1 MKKRTREIL
10 IEIIK
15 SEEITISQLAES
27 FDVSERTIRN
37 DLNDINDFLQ
47 ENDLSMVS
55 IGSKK
60 KIQHEEDIKEAM
72 NLIGDKD
79 FYSYKL
85 SKEER
90 KSMIAML
97 LIESSEYITLSKI
110 ADTLFVSR
118 ATIINDLGGVKEYL
132 KSGNLKVI
140 SHANKGLRL
149 EGAESDK
156 RFFLLNI
163 ITADRNNIN
172 LFTRLNKDNVL
183 FKEEMDKIHKIV
195 NEQEHAHESYL
206 TDSSYNKLKNYL
218 AIAISRIGCGELIE
232 AQQDINNSKY
242 AMAQDILKYMSQYL
256 GVMSTVDEVGFLSKF
271 LNSLRYLKK
280 QNENKSMVKVQLITR
295 TFIEAVSD
303 ELKIN
308 LNNDYDFY
316 QNLSNHLESIFR
328 SGVSDLQSNEFLDEV
343 VIKNPDIV
351 LAVKKHID
359 IIEKYAERT
368 ISEIEITYIT
378 IHICAAME
386 RKKNQEISFHV
397 VVVCSGGIGTSQL
410 LLAKLKSHYN
420 FQIVDIISSH
430 DEKNILESH
439 ADLIISTVPLNN
451 VNVDY
456 VIVSPLFSDEDYLK
470 VGTKIDE
477 IRNKR
482 NIPPRIEAKEITAK
496 GVLNKLKS
504 VFIEFE
510 GQLPPGL
517 QEKVTEAINDYF
529 DDGAQMEE
537 INYIDPYLHHLLP
550 STHIELD
557 VECSDWRDAIRKS
570 AQYLLDNDYIEE
582 GYIDKMIENVV
593 ENGPYVVISEG
604 FALPHEGLNSG
615 TKKIGM
621 NLIRLKEPIDFGDGE
636 DAEKGVKFVC
646 CLSAIDHKSHLKA
659 FFNLVNMLG
668 QEKFKTAIENANS
681 EYELAEII
689 RKYEYSI

>member
-10 IEIIK
+10 VEIIK
-15 SEEITISQLAES
+15 SKEITISQLAES
-27 FDVSERTIRN
+27 FGVSERTIRN
-37 DLNDINDFLQ
+37 DLNNINNFLE
-47 ENDLSMVS
+47 ENDLSAVS
-55 IGSKK
+55 IGSGK
-60 KIQHEEDIKEAM
+60 KIQHEEDIEQAI
-72 NLIGDKD
+72 NLVTDKD

-90 KSMIAML
+90 KSMIAIL

-118 ATIINDLGGVKEYL
+118 ATIINDLSGVKEFL
-132 KSGNLKVI
+132 KSGNLTVI

-149 EGAESDK
+149 EGLESDK
-156 RFFLLNI
+156 RFFLLNM

-172 LFTRLNKDNVL
+172 LFTSLNKDNVL
-183 FKEEMDKIHKIV
+183 FKEEVEKIHKII

-206 TDSSYNKLKNYL
+206 TDNSYNRLKNYL
-218 AIAISRIGCGELIE
+218 TIAVSRIERGELIE
-232 AQQDINNSKY
+232 TQQEINNTKY

-256 GVMSTVDEVGFLSKF
+256 GFISTVDEVRFLSRF

-295 TFIEAVSD
+295 TFIEAISE
-303 ELKIN
+303 ELKVN

-316 QNLSNHLESIFR
+316 QNLSNHLGAIFR
-328 SGVSDLQSNEFLDEV
+328 TGVSELQSNEFLDEV
-343 VIKNPDIV
+343 IIKNPEIV

-368 ISEIEITYIT
+368 ISEVEITYIT

-386 RKKNQEISFHV
+386 RKKNQEIAFHV
-397 VVVCSGGIGTSQL
+397 VLVCSGGIGTSQL

-430 DEKNILESH
+430 DEKNILESN
-439 ADLIISTVPLNN
+439 ADLIISTVPLKN
-451 VNVDY
+451 VNIDY

-482 NIPPRIEAKEITAK
+482 NIPPRVETKEITAK

-504 VFIEFE
+504 VFTEYE
-510 GQLPPGL
+510 GQMPTGL

-529 DDGAQMEE
+529 DDGVEE
-537 INYIDPYLHHLLP
+537 HIDYTNLYLHNLLP
-550 STHIELD
+550 YSHIQLD

-582 GYIDKMIENVV
+582 GYIDKMIENVE
-593 ENGPYVVISEG
+593 ENGPYVVISKG

-621 NLIRLKEPIDFGDGE
+621 NLIRLKKTIEFGDGE

-646 CLSAIDHKSHLKA
+646 CLSAVDHKSHLKA

-668 QEKFKTAIENANS
+668 QEKFKTAIENTKS

>member
-15 SEEITISQLAES
+15 NDDVTISNLAES

-37 DLNDINDFLQ
+37 DLNDINDFLE
-47 ENDLSMVS
+47 ENNLSAVS

-60 KIQHEEDIKEAM
+60 KIQHEEDIKQALS
-72 NLIGDKD
+72 LISDKD

-110 ADTLFVSR
+110 ADALFVSR
-118 ATIINDLGGVKEYL
+118 ATIINDLGGVKEFL
-132 KSGNLKVI
+132 KSGNLTVI

-149 EGAESDK
+149 EGLESDK
-156 RFFLLNI
+156 RFFLLNL
-163 ITADRNNIN
+163 ITADINNIN
-172 LFTRLNKDNVL
+172 LFTSLNKNNVL
-183 FKEEMDKIHKIV
+183 FKEDIEKIHKIV
-195 NEQEHAHESYL
+195 NEQEHAHENYL
-206 TDSSYNKLKNYL
+206 TDNSYKELKNYL
-218 AIAISRIGCGELIE
+218 TIAVSRIGCGELIE
-232 AQQDINNSKY
+232 AQEDINNSKY

-256 GVMSTVDEVGFLSKF
+256 GVMSTVDEVRFLSKF

-280 QNENKSMVKVQLITR
+280 ENENKSMVKVQLITR
-295 TFIEAVSD
+295 AFIEGISN
-303 ELKIN
+303 ELKVN

-328 SGVSDLQSNEFLDEV
+328 SGVNNLQSNEFLDEV
-343 VIKNPDIV
+343 VVKNPDIV

-359 IIEKYAERT
+359 IISKYAERE
-368 ISEIEITYIT
+368 ISEVEMTYIT

-386 RKKNQEISFHV
+386 RKKNQEVAFHV
-397 VVVCSGGIGTSQL
+397 IVVCNGGIGTSQL
-410 LLAKLKSHYN
+410 LLAKLKTHYN
-420 FQIVDIISSH
+420 FKIVDIVSSH
-430 DEKNILESH
+430 DEKKILESN
-439 ADLIISTVPLNN
+439 ADLIISTVPLKN

-456 VIVSPLFSDEDYLK
+456 VIVSPLFSDEDYVR
-470 VGTKIDE
+470 VGSKIDE

-482 NIPPRIEAKEITAK
+482 NIPPRIEKKEITAK

-504 VFIEFE
+504 VFIEYE

-517 QEKVTEAINDYF
+517 QEKVTNAINDYF
-529 DDGAQMEE
+529 DDGAHDQ
-537 INYIDPYLHHLLP
+537 IDYTDPYLHHLLP
-550 STHIELD
+550 SSHIELD

-570 AQYLLDNDYIEE
+570 AKYLLDNDYIEE
-582 GYIDKMIENVV
+582 CYIDKMIENVE
-593 ENGPYVVISEG
+593 ENGPYVVISKG
-604 FALPHEGLNSG
+604 FALPHEGINSG
-615 TKKIGM
+615 TKKMGM
-621 NLIRLKEPIDFGDGE
+621 SLIRLKHPVDFGDDE
-636 DAEKGVKFVC
+636 DAVDVKFIC
-646 CLSAIDHKSHLKA
+646 CLSPIDHNSHLKA

-668 QEKFKTAIENANS
+668 QEKFKTAIENAKS

>member
-27 FDVSERTIRN
+27 FEVSERTIRN

-60 KIQHEEDIKEAM
+60 KIQYNEDIKEAM

-118 ATIINDLGGVKEYL
+118 ATIINDLSGVKEFL
-132 KSGNLKVI
+132 KSGNLTVI
-140 SHANKGLRL
+140 SNANKGLRL
-149 EGAESDK
+149 EGLESDK
-156 RFFLLNI
+156 RFFLLNM

-172 LFTRLNKDNVL
+172 LFTSLNKDNVL
-183 FKEEMDKIHKIV
+183 FKEEMEKIHKIV

-218 AIAISRIGCGELIE
+218 TIAVSRIGCGELIE

-256 GVMSTVDEVGFLSKF
+256 GVMSTPDEIRFLSKF

-295 TFIEAVSD
+295 TFIEAISE
-303 ELKIN
+303 ELKVN

-316 QNLSNHLESIFR
+316 QNLSNHLGSIFR
-328 SGVSDLQSNEFLDEV
+328 TGINDLQSNEFLDEV

-359 IIEKYAERT
+359 IIEKYVERK
-368 ISEIEITYIT
+368 ISEVEITYIT

-386 RKKNQEISFHV
+386 RKKNQEIAFHV

-439 ADLIISTVPLNN
+439 ADLIISTVPLKN
-451 VNVDY
+451 VDIDY

-482 NIPPRIEAKEITAK
+482 NIPHRVETKEITAK

-529 DDGAQMEE
+529 DDGVHEE
-537 INYIDPYLHHLLP
+537 QVNYTDPYLHHLLP

-582 GYIDKMIENVV
+582 SYIDKMIENVV

-621 NLIRLKEPIDFGDGE
+621 NLIRLKNPIDFGDGE
-636 DAEKGVKFVC
+636 DSEKGVKFVC

-668 QEKFKTAIENANS
+668 QERFKTAIENANS